1 MSNVNFI
8 DNQDKTTFFPFILI
22 DNRDSEWSDVRLS
35 FSDWEWFKEKYGTD
49 TINDYYIN
57 GYGIQGLVLASRIAA
72 GVEPFPDCMDPD
84 SEGDTC
90 LFIFEKLSGA
100 VETAQFACQMINN
113 INNIKKMIIVAR
125 EHNLEE

>member
-57 GYGIQGLVLASRIAA
+57 GYGIQGLVSASRIAA
-72 GVEPFPDCMDPD
+72 GVEPFPDGMDPN

-90 LFIFEKLSGA
+90 YFIFEELSVA
-100 VETAQFACQMINN
+100 VETAKLACQMINN
-113 INNIKKMIIVAR
+113 LNNIEKMTIAAR
-125 EHNLEE
+125 KNDLEE